1 MNNTELLKNFRGG
14 VLHKSDASQMFPL
27 QSGLKIDVAGLMIE
41 DYFDGENNI
50 DSERSRESYKRA
62 EECAE
67 KCGITRRDL
76 ANLMDKIEDYAG
88 DKEAQGFLAGLRYG
102 FSVWESLKR

>member
-1 MNNTELLKNFRGG
+1 
-14 VLHKSDASQMFPL
+14 MFPL